1 VRLAGL
7 ALLLLG
13 CGSPSFS
20 ATDRETGGKAGMGG
34 DDAGKG
40 GSSGE
45 SAGSGGTV
53 SAGTGGTNAGSGGE
67 AKGGAGM
74 STGGAGVGGMA
85 AGVGGVAGELV
96 SAGMGGTAGGLAGAG
111 AGGAEQCGLP
121 HGSPGYKTID
131 DLEDGDGIVGN
142 GDGDPVPP
150 ARYGIW
156 SAGNSSPGLCL
167 QTTGDVTPEEDDD
180 GNLFIGTS
188 GFDCAEAW
196 IGFELHRCDGAPE
209 PYDVSSY
216 VGLTFRYQSS
226 SVVRVVV
233 VTDATRTMS
242 ESHGMNFVSTADYPG
257 VWTTANVTWESFR
270 FSDNIIGDPPAPPQ
284 LSGEPHEFDPKRVLE
299 IRFVTSGDNF
309 ELLVDDIEF
318 L

>member
-1 VRLAGL
+1 
-7 ALLLLG
+7 
-13 CGSPSFS
+13 
-20 ATDRETGGKAGMGG
+20 MGG
-34 DDAGKG
+34 EDAGKG
-40 GSSGE
+40 GSAGE
-45 SAGSGGTV
+45 PAGSGGTV

-142 GDGDPVPP
+142 GEDHPDPP
-150 ARYGIW
+150 ARFGLW

-167 QTTGDVTPEEDDD
+167 QTTGELTPEDDD
-180 GNLFIGTS
+180 SGNLAATTS
-188 GFDCAEAW
+188 GFDCTEAW
-196 IGFELHRCDGAPE
+196 AGFDLHRCGGMSESYDAS
-209 PYDVSSY
+209 PYTGV
-216 VGLTFRYQSS
+216 TFRYRSS
-226 SVVRVVV
+226 APVRIVLAMDPATPMAEVHGKNFLATEQWTAAT
-233 VTDATRTMS
+233 VTWSELQGDAMIGSPPAKPQPNGEPRSFDPERVT
-242 ESHGMNFVSTADYPG
+242 GIWFVSGGAD
-257 VWTTANVTWESFR
+257 F
-270 FSDNIIGDPPAPPQ
+270 
-284 LSGEPHEFDPKRVLE
+284 E
-299 IRFVTSGDNF
+299 IWI
-309 ELLVDDIEF
+309 DDVAF